1 MYLFWNAASPLS
13 FIRVFFDNYCTVVIL
28 ATDDSAAFNSAVN
41 RLLCSHTCST
51 TVSSDYSIVFGDV
64 CLCACWGDERGE
76 SSLTDI

>member
-64 CLCACWGDERGE
+64 PVCVLGGRAGGVI
-76 SSLTDI
+76 TY